1 MFAPAEKSR
10 FAPTKFAP
18 NVPKKV
24 APAQISK
31 IAMFAPKKLPLPT
44 PQLYW
49 KIAPWDSFFAYG
61 AKICASCEFAI
72 CTSALYYSQNENPN
86 TVSIY
91 L

>member
-1 MFAPAEKSR
+1 MFSPAEKGR

-18 NVPKKV
+18 NVPKKF
-24 APAQISK
+24 APSQVSK

-44 PQLYW
+44 PKLYW

-72 CTSALYYSQNENPN
+72 CTSTLYYSQNENPN
-86 TVSIY
+86 SVSIY